1 MHKWHATLPPV
12 GVDIDA
18 YAGLYLHMPKSKW
31 PDENEDRVVFIF
43 SRLQLIALEHA
54 VIEGGINRIETIRSV
69 LGEKAAQAI
78 RSARA
83 KIAAVLAK
91 EAPIVFSV
99 MELMVLEH
107 VVIEGG
113 IKRMATI
120 RGVLG
125 EAFAHSMT
133 SAYEKIN
140 REIESL

>member
-1 MHKWHATLPPV
+1 MFSSRWDYENTHDVTFV
-12 GVDIDA
+12 FT
-18 YAGLYLHMPKSKW
+18 
-31 PDENEDRVVFIF
+31 PD
-43 SRLQLIALEHA
+43 QLIALEHA
-54 VIEGGINRIETIRSV
+54 VIEGGIKRIETIRSV
-69 LGEKAAQAI
+69 LGEKAAQAL

-133 SAYEKIN
+133 EAYEKIA